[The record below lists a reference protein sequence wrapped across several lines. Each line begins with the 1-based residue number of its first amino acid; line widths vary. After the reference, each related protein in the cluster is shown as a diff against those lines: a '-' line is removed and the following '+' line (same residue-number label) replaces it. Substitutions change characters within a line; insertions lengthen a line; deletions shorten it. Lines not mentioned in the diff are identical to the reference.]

1 MITSVQQHADIL
13 ILKNAFDNYRKVIHE
28 DENCRVANWMKY
40 LCKKRNPFEIN
51 LIKKRVDRQYNFFCG
66 YSSILIVQSKT
77 NTTIRYSAKK
87 KSK

>member
-1 MITSVQQHADIL
+1 
-13 ILKNAFDNYRKVIHE
+13 
-28 DENCRVANWMKY
+28 MKY